1 MPISVNVTPGRFEE
15 IDFEFPES
23 SVCSGRAGIRHQ
35 LHRKCPDLLLRIGSM
50 LDKVKVVLGLR
61 NPKAADCRHSKS
73 APSTAWIS
81 SVIVFVVRVCA
92 YVCMYVYVG
101 GCYIATMRKLSRL
114 FASE

>member
-1 MPISVNVTPGRFEE
+1 
-15 IDFEFPES
+15 
-23 SVCSGRAGIRHQ
+23 
-35 LHRKCPDLLLRIGSM
+35 M

-92 YVCMYVYVG
+92 YVYVG